1 MAYKASFR
9 PIEGLVDG
17 VWQGLPEH
25 PELRRG
31 ESPDDGGNPSGA
43 GI

>member
-17 VWQGLPEH
+17 VWQALSER
-25 PELRRG
+25 PELHRSAR
-31 ESPDDGGNPSGA
+31 PDTGGDRSGDGV
-43 GI
+43 